1 VSEEGKKLKRKIFLV
16 VLFPLLIWGCSG
28 GGGELKGLLP
38 SSADVPGITE
48 GGRPQ
53 IYKGMKLFDYM
64 DGGAELYYEYN
75 FEQVCVQRYQTPP
88 GEVTAEIYQMDLPA
102 DAYGIYTFDTKG
114 EHPSIGQ
121 DATYEQGLLGFW
133 KGRYFVRV
141 FSENEE
147 LKETIFVLGRAIAQK
162 ITEEG
167 KRPDIVAS
175 IPSFWVEGDSLLYFR
190 GMIAL
195 NNSYFLSHQN
205 VLSMG
210 EGCEGITLQYKPDTQ
225 PLRVILVRYP
235 GRPQAEEAFQSL
247 QASEVIKEGTFK
259 EGLFLGK
266 SRKGYGGATVAGDL
280 VIVVLDGA
288 TPQSVTRALR
298 SLPATGGEG

>member
-1 VSEEGKKLKRKIFLV
+1 M
-16 VLFPLLIWGCSG
+16 WGCSG
-28 GGGELKGLLP
+28 GGGEFKGFLP
-38 SSADVPGITE
+38 SSADVPGISK

-53 IYKGMKLFDYM
+53 VYKGMKLFDYM
-64 DGGAELYYEYN
+64 DGGAELYYEYG
-75 FEQVCVQRYQTPP
+75 FVQVCVQRYQTPP
-88 GEVTAEIYQMDLPA
+88 GEVTVEIYQMDLPA
-102 DAYGIYTFDTKG
+102 NAYGIYTFDTQG

-121 DATYEQGLLGFW
+121 DATYERGLLGFW

-147 LKETIFVLGRAIAQK
+147 LKETILVLGGAIAQK

-167 KRPDIVAS
+167 ERPDIVDS
-175 IPSFWVEGDSLLYFR
+175 IPSLWVVGDSLLYFR

-205 VLSMG
+205 VLSLG
-210 EGCEGITLQYKPDTQ
+210 EGTEGVTVQYAPDTQ
-225 PLRVILVRYP
+225 PLRVIMVRYP
-235 GRPQAEEAFQSL
+235 GRSQAEEAFQSF
-247 QASEVIKEGTFK
+247 QASEVIKEGALT

-266 SRKGYGGATVAGDL
+266 SRKGYGGAKIEGDL

-288 TPQSVTRALR
+288 TLQSVTRALR
-298 SLPATGGEG
+298 SLPGTGGE

>member
-1 VSEEGKKLKRKIFLV
+1 LKRNIFLV
-16 VLFPLLIWGCSG
+16 FLFPLLIWGCSG

-38 SSADVPGITE
+38 SSADVPGITK
-48 GGRPQ
+48 GGRPR
-53 IYKGMKLFDYM
+53 IYTDTKLFDYM
-64 DGGAELYYEYN
+64 NGGAELYYEYG
-75 FEQVCVQRYQTPP
+75 FVQVCVQRYQTPP
-88 GEVTAEIYQMDLPA
+88 GEVTVEIYQMDLPA
-102 DAYGIYTFDTKG
+102 NAYGIYTFDTKG

-133 KGRYFVRV
+133 KGSYFVRV

-147 LKETIFVLGRAIAQK
+147 LKETILVLGGAIAQK

-167 KRPDIVAS
+167 ERPDIVAS
-175 IPSFWVEGDSLLYFR
+175 VPSFWVVRDSLLYFR

-195 NNSYFLSHQN
+195 NNSYFLSHEN
-205 VLSMG
+205 VLSLG
-210 EGCEGITLQYKPDTQ
+210 EGCEGITLQYAPETQ
-225 PLRVILVRYP
+225 PFRVIMVRYP
-235 GRPQAEEAFQSL
+235 DRPQAEAAFQSL
-247 QASEVIKEGTFK
+247 QASGVIKEGTFK

-280 VIVVLDGA
+280 LILVLDGA
-288 TPQSVTRALR
+288 TLQSVTRALR

>member
-1 VSEEGKKLKRKIFLV
+1 LKRNIFLV
-16 VLFPLLIWGCSG
+16 LLSLLVIWGCSR
-28 GGGELKGLLP
+28 GGGEIKGLLP

-48 GGRPQ
+48 GGRPR

-75 FEQVCVQRYQTPP
+75 FEQACVQRYQTPP
-88 GEVTAEIYQMDLPA
+88 GEVTAEIYQMDLPS

-121 DATYEQGLLGFW
+121 DATYERGLLGFW
-133 KGRYFVRV
+133 KGKYFVRV

-147 LKETIFVLGRAIAQK
+147 LKETILVIGRAIAQK

-175 IPSFWVEGDSLLYFR
+175 IPSFWMKGNSLLYFR

-205 VLSMG
+205 VLSLG
-210 EGCEGITLQYKPDTQ
+210 EGCEGITLQYMPETR

-235 GRPQAEEAFQSL
+235 DHPQAEEAFQSF
-247 QASEVIKEGTFK
+247 QASGVIKEGALK
-259 EGLFLGK
+259 EDLFLGE
-266 SRKGYGGATVAGDL
+266 SRKGYGGAKIEGDL
-280 VIVVLDGA
+280 VILVLDGA
-288 TPQSVTRALR
+288 TLQSVTRALR
-298 SLPATGGEG
+298 SLPATGGE

>member
-1 VSEEGKKLKRKIFLV
+1 LKRNFFLV
-16 VLFPLLIWGCSG
+16 LLSLLVMWGCSG
-28 GGGELKGLLP
+28 GGGEIKGLLP

-48 GGRPQ
+48 GGRPR
-53 IYKGMKLFDYM
+53 IYKGTKLFDYM

-75 FEQVCVQRYQTPP
+75 FEQACVQRYQTPP

-114 EHPSIGQ
+114 EHPPIGQ
-121 DATYEQGLLGFW
+121 DATYERGLLGFW

-147 LKETIFVLGRAIAQK
+147 LKETILVIGRAIAQK

-167 KRPDIVAS
+167 ERPDIVAS

-195 NNSYFLSHQN
+195 NNSYFLSHEN
-205 VLSMG
+205 VLSLG
-210 EGCEGITLQYKPDTQ
+210 EGCEGITLQYAPEKQ
-225 PLRVILVRYP
+225 PLRVIIVRYP
-235 GRPQAEEAFQSL
+235 DRPQAEEAFQSF
-247 QASEVIKEGTFK
+247 QASGVIKEGVFE

-266 SRKGYGGATVAGDL
+266 SRKGYGGAKIEGDL
-280 VIVVLDGA
+280 VIMVLDGA
-288 TPQSVTRALR
+288 TLQSVTRALR
-298 SLPATGGEG
+298 SLPAPGGEG

>member
-1 VSEEGKKLKRKIFLV
+1 MKRTIFLV
-16 VLFPLLIWGCSG
+16 LLIPLLMWGCSG

-48 GGRPQ
+48 GRRPH

-64 DGGAELYYEYN
+64 NGGAELYYEYG
-75 FEQVCVQRYQTPP
+75 FVQAGVQRYQTPP

-102 DAYGIYTFDTKG
+102 NAYGIYTFDTKG

-121 DATYEQGLLGFW
+121 DATYERGLLGFW

-147 LKETIFVLGRAIAQK
+147 LKETILVLGRAIAQK

-167 KRPDIVAS
+167 ERPGILTS
-175 IPSFWVEGDSLLYFR
+175 IPSFWVEGGSLLYFR
-190 GMIAL
+190 GQIAL
-195 NNSYFLSHQN
+195 NNTYFLSHQN
-205 VLSMG
+205 VLSLG
-210 EGCEGITLQYKPDTQ
+210 EGSEGITLQYTPETQ
-225 PLRVILVRYP
+225 PLRVIMVRYP

-247 QASEVIKEGTFK
+247 QASDVIKEGAFK

-266 SRKGYGGATVAGDL
+266 SRKGYGGATTTGDL
-280 VIVVLDGA
+280 VIVVLDGIKL
-288 TPQSVTRALR
+288 QGVTRALR
-298 SLPATGGEG
+298 SLPATGGQE

>member
-1 VSEEGKKLKRKIFLV
+1 MKRNIFLA
-16 VLFPLLIWGCSG
+16 LFSLLVMLGCSG
-28 GGGELKGLLP
+28 GGGEIKGLLP

-48 GGRPQ
+48 GGRPHT
-53 IYKGMKLFDYM
+53 YKGMKLFDYM

-75 FEQVCVQRYQTPP
+75 CEQACVQRYQTPP

-102 DAYGIYTFDTKG
+102 DAYGIYTFDTQG

-121 DATYEQGLLGFW
+121 DATYERGLLGFW

-147 LKETIFVLGRAIAQK
+147 LKETILVIGRAIAQK

-167 KRPDIVAS
+167 QRPDIVAS
-175 IPSFWVEGDSLLYFR
+175 IPSFWVEGNSLLYFR

-205 VLSMG
+205 VLSLG
-210 EGCEGITLQYKPDTQ
+210 EGCEGVTLQYTPEAQ

-235 GRPQAEEAFQSL
+235 GRPQAEEAFQSF
-247 QASEVIKEGTFK
+247 QASEVIKEGELK

-266 SRKGYGGATVAGDL
+266 SRKGYGGAKIEGDI

-288 TPQSVTRALR
+288 TLQSVTRALR
-298 SLPATGGEG
+298 SLPATGGE

>member
-1 VSEEGKKLKRKIFLV
+1 M
-16 VLFPLLIWGCSG
+16 WGCSG
-28 GGGELKGLLP
+28 GGDEIKGLLP

-48 GGRPQ
+48 GGRPR
-53 IYKGMKLFDYM
+53 IYKGTKLFDYM

-75 FEQVCVQRYQTPP
+75 FEQACVQRYQTPP

-114 EHPSIGQ
+114 EHTSIGQ
-121 DATYEQGLLGFW
+121 DAVYEKGLLGFW

-147 LKETIFVLGRAIAQK
+147 LKETILVIGRAIAQK

-167 KRPDIVAS
+167 ERPDIVAS
-175 IPSFWVEGDSLLYFR
+175 IPSFWVEGNSLLYFR

-205 VLSMG
+205 VLSLS
-210 EGCEGITLQYKPDTQ
+210 EGCEGVTVQYTPETQ

-235 GRPQAEEAFQSL
+235 DLPQAEEAFKSF
-247 QASEVIKEGTFK
+247 QASEVIKEGELK

-266 SRKGYGGATVAGDL
+266 SRKGYGGATMEGDL

-288 TPQSVTRALR
+288 TLQNVTRALR
-298 SLPATGGEG
+298 SLPAAGGEG